1 MDATA
6 INAIRDLSTAAI
18 SNDSIAIIGLAP
30 TILLPD
36 GYKLQA
42 LEQYQ
47 PQPDRF
53 RGTFSTRIIDE
64 FISYI
69 NDHADSHSSV
79 FIDPVSMSASAIL
92 DMGDK
97 DDPHWGQHKTS
108 LALKR
113 LPDFNQL
120 IQIDGLSLSQ
130 QAFIDFAE
138 DWEVSIQFFDDAQN
152 NMDFKRA
159 INAIRRI
166 TVSATSSQDS
176 EVNQFNRQH
185 SAMDAIEVSSKNA
198 VLPTGFTF
206 DCMPYEGFDWTK
218 FVCQLRPSTSNKLPE
233 LKYRIIGL
241 DNEINRLAK
250 QFKDILH
257 KHITADEISLYTGTM
272 TYQK

>member
-6 INAIRDLSTAAI
+6 INAIRDLATAAI
-18 SNDSIAIIGLAP
+18 TNDYSAVGGLAP
-30 TILLPD
+30 TALLPD
-36 GYKLQA
+36 GYELKA

-53 RGTFSTRIIDE
+53 RGTFATRIIGE
-64 FISYI
+64 FIAYI

-79 FIDPVSMSASAIL
+79 FIDPVFMTADAIL

-97 DDPHWGQHKTS
+97 DDPHWGQHEAS
-108 LALKR
+108 LTLKG
-113 LPDFNQL
+113 LPEFGTLVANNERFL
-120 IQIDGLSLSQ
+120 TQ
-130 QAFIDFAE
+130 QGFIDFAE
-138 DWEVSIQFFDDAQN
+138 DWEVNLRFFDEVHN
-152 NMDFKRA
+152 VMDFKQA

-185 SAMDAIEVSSKNA
+185 SSMDAIEVSSKNA

-206 DCMPYEGFDWTK
+206 SFVPYDGFDRAE
-218 FVCQLRPSTSNKLPE
+218 FVCQLRPVTNNKVPE
-233 LKYRIIGL
+233 LKYRIVGL
-241 DNEINRLAK
+241 DNEINRLAE
-250 QFKDILH
+250 QFKTILH
-257 KHITADEISLYTGTM
+257 KAITADEISLYTGTM